1 MPQGTLFFG
10 YKVFAIQNGGWFAS
24 ATDADQTYNIG
35 LYNIHVYNIHGES
48 NDSQDDGQGGE
59 WANQVYK
66 IKFDSDS
73 NHC

>member
-1 MPQGTLFFG
+1 MFFG

-24 ATDADQTYNIG
+24 AIDADQT
-35 LYNIHVYNIHGES
+35 YNIHGES